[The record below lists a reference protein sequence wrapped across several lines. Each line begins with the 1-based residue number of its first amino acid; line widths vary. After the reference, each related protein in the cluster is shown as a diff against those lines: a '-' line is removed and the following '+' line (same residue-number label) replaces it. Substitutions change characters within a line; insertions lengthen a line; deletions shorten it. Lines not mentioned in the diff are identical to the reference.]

1 MDMAKSYYGELQIFI
16 TFILKGFRRLQKLI
30 KIKFVAYTIQRDQ
43 SILGTV
49 VRSTTI
55 PEDLG
60 RISYL
65 LTDKTGTLTQ
75 NEMVFKRL
83 VLATSQAD
91 SAEEIKE
98 RLKQGLRPE
107 FTQFE
112 SHQRVNEITRIT
124 EAVKALGV
132 CHNVTPV
139 YDDSEMLDDEE
150 SIYGIEREA
159 TYQASSPD
167 EIALVKYA
175 KNVGLSLVKRDQ
187 SHMTLRAFE
196 IGLNLEYQILQ
207 IFPFTSEAKRMGII
221 VKVD

>member
-1 MDMAKSYYGELQIFI
+1 MVFLSLRVNMDMAKSFYAYSIQQDES
-16 TFILKGFRRLQKLI
+16 I
-30 KIKFVAYTIQRDQ
+30 K
-43 SILGTV
+43 GTV

-83 VLATSQAD
+83 VLATCQVD
-91 SAEEIKE
+91 SADEIKE
-98 RLKQGLRPE
+98 KLKKGLRPE
-107 FTQFE
+107 LAEFE
-112 SHQRVNEITRIT
+112 SHHHQKINEVTRIT

-139 YDDSEMLDDEE
+139 YEENGMLEDEE
-150 SIYGIEREA
+150 TVFGIEREA

-167 EIALVKYA
+167 EASFVLFV
-175 KNVGLSLVKRDQ
+175 
-187 SHMTLRAFE
+187 
-196 IGLNLEYQILQ
+196 
-207 IFPFTSEAKRMGII
+207 
-221 VKVD
+221 